1 MSDARTI
8 AKNTTVLYIAQMIT
22 LVLGFFITIYTVK
35 YLSVDNYG
43 ILSAALALTGIYV
56 VINDLGLGTLTVREV
71 ARDTSLARKY
81 VGNTT
86 VMKIFLSILTFLLTV
101 LTVYIFGYDDVTVTV
116 IYILTIAFIFNAFS
130 SIFYSIFQAHQKMEY
145 QSVATIL
152 NSVVMLIGTFLAIYL
167 GLDVIAFAL
176 VYLAANAINF
186 IYILITYVWKFYL
199 PNVEMDLD
207 FWKPTI
213 KEALPLSITSI
224 FNVLV
229 FRLDSVM
236 LSVMSGMGAVGF
248 YNAAFRL
255 MEALIVFPAVYTTA
269 IFPVFSALYGS
280 SQKTLKTGYVKSFK
294 YLTIL
299 SLPIAVGITLLA
311 EPIILLLY
319 KPIYTPSILTLQIV
333 VWVLP
338 FIFINYIQGSLLT
351 AMNRQVTF
359 LKITAVSL
367 VLNVGMNL
375 ILIPMYSYLGAA
387 FATVITEAFSVTL
400 IFYVLSKLVA
410 KVKVR
415 EIIFKPAIAC
425 LVMALFI
432 LLVKTNLFVV
442 IIISIVIYFAVL
454 VALKGFTTEDYD
466 LFRHILNVK
475 KEDKDE
481 K

>member
-22 LVLGFFITIYTVK
+22 LALGFFITIYTVK
-35 YLSVDNYG
+35 YLSVDSFG

-56 VINDLGLGTLTVREV
+56 VFGDLGLSTLTVREV
-71 ARDTSLARKY
+71 ARDKSLTRKY

-86 VMKIFLSILTFLLTV
+86 IMKFFLSIFTFLLTV
-101 LTVYIFGYDDVTVTV
+101 LTVYVFGYDDVTVNV
-116 IYILTIAFIFNAFS
+116 IYILTVAFIFNAFS
-130 SIFYSIFQAHQKMEY
+130 SIFYSIFQSYQKMEY

-152 NSVVMLIGTFLAIYL
+152 NSIVMLIGTFLVIYL
-167 GLDVIAFAL
+167 GLDVVAFAL

-186 IYILITYVWKFYL
+186 IYILVTYIWKFYL
-199 PNVEMDLD
+199 PNVELDLN

-213 KEALPLSITSI
+213 REALPLSITSI

-229 FRLDSVM
+229 FRLDSVL
-236 LSVMSGMGAVGF
+236 LSVMSGMEAVGF

-269 IFPVFSALYGS
+269 IFPVFSILHGS
-280 SQKTLKTGYVKSFK
+280 SQKPLQTAYVKSFK

-319 KPIYTPSILTLQIV
+319 KAAYIPSILALQLV

-351 AMNRQVTF
+351 AMNRQVPF
-359 LKITAVSL
+359 LKITAASL
-367 VLNVGMNL
+367 VLNVAMNL
-375 ILIPMYSYLGAA
+375 VLIPIYSFLGAA
-387 FATVITEAFSVTL
+387 IATVITEAFSVAL
-400 IFYVLSKLVA
+400 SFYVLSKLLA
-410 KVKVR
+410 KVKVH

-442 IIISIVIYFAVL
+442 IGISIGIYFAVII
-454 VALKGFTTEDYD
+454 ALKGFTPEDYD
-466 LFRHILNVK
+466 LFRQILKVK
-475 KEDKDE
+475 KEDED
-481 K
+481 